1 MQVDLDLS
9 QADLVY
15 REPPAP
21 PVAPAAL
28 SLLVECGYDI
38 ADFVVDEEARSE
50 LALSLG
56 LTGGLLRIQCRSTG
70 EDRIYSTG
78 HGSAWMASVLGD
90 LDEGHFAGAVRSGR
104 ALSPSRRASTLAR
117 RATQQAARPEFA
129 DTVPDVRLPAFG
141 SSPALPRRWGF
152 SRSSNASA
160 QVAVAA
166 GFGSF

>member
-90 LDEGHFAGAVRSGR
+90 LDEGHFAGAVRRGR
-104 ALSPSRRASTLAR
+104 ALSPS
-117 RATQQAARPEFA
+117 QQAARPEFA

>member
-104 ALSPSRRASTLAR
+104 ALSPSR
-117 RATQQAARPEFA
+117 QAARPEFA

-166 GFGSF
+166 GLGSF

>member
-78 HGSAWMASVLGD
+78 RGSAWMASVLGD
-90 LDEGHFAGAVRSGR
+90 LDEGHFAGAVRSRR
-104 ALSPSRRASTLAR
+104 ALSPSR
-117 RATQQAARPEFA
+117 QAARPEFA

-166 GFGSF
+166 GLGSF

>member
-21 PVAPAAL
+21 EVAASAL
-28 SLLVECGYDI
+28 SLLVDCGFDVSEF
-38 ADFVVDEEARSE
+38 AVEEETQSE

-78 HGSAWMASVLGD
+78 RGSAWMASILGD
-90 LDEGHFAGAVRSGR
+90 LDDGHFAEARRSGR
-104 ALSPSRRASTLAR
+104 SAPAR
-117 RATQQAARPEFA
+117 RATQHSAARPKFV
-129 DTVPDVRLPAFG
+129 DTVPDVRLPTFG
-141 SSPALPRRWGF
+141 ATPAIPRRWGF
-152 SRSSNASA
+152 GRSPTIARSTVAS
-160 QVAVAA
+160 
-166 GFGSF
+166 GLGSF